1 MIDRILYPTVR
12 SFDVRVC
19 FNFDYQKFA
28 MQNLDF
34 IKAQISGLEEQILKL
49 QGNQILQA
57 YFNDI
62 LIQTI
67 AELTNSDVYTVRKSV
82 ADHIKLRG
90 EQQLSNVDSTILDH
104 WLRTQIKPL

>member
-1 MIDRILYPTVR
+1 MEN
-12 SFDVRVC
+12 S
-19 FNFDYQKFA
+19 
-28 MQNLDF
+28 DF

-49 QGNQILQA
+49 QGDQILQS

-67 AELTNSDVYTVRKSV
+67 AELTNSDVSTVRKTV
-82 ADHIKLRG
+82 VDRIKLRG
-90 EQQLSNVDSTILDH
+90 EQQSLNVDSTILEH